1 MRYDLDDYARDDFF
15 RAYTTDLSLLLAMKD
30 FWSRADFDKD
40 DRLRAEMLKLEKE
53 LEKF

>member
-1 MRYDLDDYARDDFF
+1 MTKEEMTKRLNELNRARF
-15 RAYTTDLSLLLAMKD
+15 LLAMKD

>member
-1 MRYDLDDYARDDFF
+1 MTKEQITQRLNELNRARF
-15 RAYTTDLSLLLAMKD
+15 LLAMKD

-40 DRLRAEMLKLEKE
+40 DKMRAEKLKLEKE

>member
-1 MRYDLDDYARDDFF
+1 MTKEEMTNRLNELNRARF
-15 RAYTTDLSLLLAMKD
+15 LLAMKD

>member
-1 MRYDLDDYARDDFF
+1 MTKEEMTNRLNELNRARF
-15 RAYTTDLSLLLAMKD
+15 LLAMKD
-30 FWSRADFDKD
+30 YWSRADFDKD

>member
-1 MRYDLDDYARDDFF
+1 MTKEEMTKRLNELNRARF
-15 RAYTTDLSLLLAMKD
+15 LLAMKD

-53 LEKF
+53 LKKF